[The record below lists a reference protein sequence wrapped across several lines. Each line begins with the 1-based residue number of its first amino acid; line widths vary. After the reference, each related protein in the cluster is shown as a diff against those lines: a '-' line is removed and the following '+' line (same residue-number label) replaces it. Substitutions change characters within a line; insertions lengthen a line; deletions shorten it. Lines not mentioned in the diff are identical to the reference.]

1 MRRLLI
7 LDDEPEILQCLTEYF
22 ADQFDSI
29 ECALNGIDALEKLKG
44 PEYSLIISDFKM
56 PKLDGLEFIKTLK
69 ERDIRTPVIW
79 ISGQADPA
87 SQTEAWRAGITE
99 FHRKP
104 FRFDE
109 LQHSV
114 EVALALGHAESSV
127 REKLILHPSAKTVK
141 IELEHELWNY
151 LSNAAKSA
159 GFSLESFIIDKLVE
173 DIPADTLQK
182 IVKR

>member
-1 MRRLLI
+1 
-7 LDDEPEILQCLTEYF
+7 
-22 ADQFDSI
+22 
-29 ECALNGIDALEKLKG
+29 
-44 PEYSLIISDFKM
+44 M

-114 EVALALGHAESSV
+114 EVALALGQAESSV
-127 REKLILHPSAKTVK
+127 REKLILHPSARSLK
-141 IELEHELWNY
+141 IDLDHEVWNY
-151 LSNAAKSA
+151 FSNSAKSA
-159 GFSLESFIIDKLVE
+159 GLSLESFIVKKLLDE
-173 DIPADTLQK
+173 IPPDTLK
-182 IVKR
+182 SIGKR